1 MSHIEYKIDKN
12 HMKSFCY
19 LINTFSG
26 AVSIMLCI
34 EKFNKHGWCWSGC
47 PTVLFVRVGGPS
59 IKCELWVRLL
69 WILWVITDNPF
80 ICREPRICKR
90 RGILLVILWIFF
102 SKSLFV
108 KPNYTLIYLS
118 TNQKQVQVSYLVFCF
133 LPGSFSKSA
142 PNILIDWGSG

>member
-90 RGILLVILWIFF
+90 RGILLVILWFF
-102 SKSLFV
+102 SLSLF
-108 KPNYTLIYLS
+108 LL
-118 TNQKQVQVSYLVFCF
+118 NQITHWYICQPIRSKYKWVSLFFVC
-133 LPGSFSKSA
+133 
-142 PNILIDWGSG
+142 ILK